1 MLCYRCGSHVADTVD
16 TCPTCGQKLAGG
28 GLRQATGTF
37 SRRRATSQ
45 ILEGAP
51 YKAQDLVANR
61 YLIKDVVG
69 GGPLGF
75 VFRAHDKEVDV
86 EVALKVINARL
97 CQTADERRGFA
108 KQLRS
113 ARKLSH
119 PNLARVYEEGEDQDR
134 PFFTSQF
141 LDGLTLRKII
151 DLRLQKGQF
160 FALHEIEP
168 ILSQVCSALDGA
180 HKVGPHTDLKPDNV
194 LVLPDL
200 LKVTDFGLGLA
211 LPRLPFV
218 QALKSRK
225 AERYLAPE
233 LVDGGEVDGRCDV
246 YSVGVILGEMLSG
259 LTPDGSTPELHRRNP
274 NVPQALEGLYR
285 KAVNANPNARFKT
298 AGELMGELSAI
309 SRSSAPPPVPARP
322 EPAAG
327 VPPPLRPRTTS
338 GMLQLSPRRD
348 KPSPPVPSLP
358 SMPIP
363 PPPPVPGSSSEES
376 IPVDATQPVDSSRLE
391 AALQA
396 AGPTPEPAENR
407 EETAVMDSQQIIAS
421 LDPDDHAETHA
432 RLEAVPPPPEPAVVD
447 SGFDGKTWIFVL
459 VLVVLGLGVGA
470 GGGFVLF
477 QRQKAAAEEARKREE
492 DALQRQKAEEEER
505 RRQEEIEKAALAN
518 EPPKAEPGTP
528 PAVVPAELTA
538 EEKAAQEKLA
548 LDKAADEKAAQE
560 KLAAEK
566 AALEKA
572 EKDKL
577 KGAFDKAAADK
588 AEEERLAREKA
599 EQEKAAKTEQDKA
612 AKAAKAAAD
621 KEAAEKA
628 AAEKAAK
635 AAADKEAAEKE
646 KAEKAKL
653 AASANS
659 GNPTKTSNAGDSCPD
674 GMRLVSAG
682 VFRMGT
688 PRDDP
693 MMGFD
698 ERVLSAVEVP
708 AFCIDTFEY
717 PNKRGVAPTASV
729 GFADAKRLCESQNKR
744 LCSESEWEK
753 SCKGNGGA
761 KWPFGNNFDA
771 NACNTEDD
779 SGEARSLATSGKFG
793 KCRSGLGVADMAGNV
808 SEWTSD
814 KIIKGG
820 SFASGDYAVRCSAR
834 KNGASFNKSS
844 EVGFRC
850 CADTK

>member
-1 MLCYRCGSHVADTVD
+1 VLCYRCGSHVADNVD
-16 TCPTCGQKLAGG
+16 TCPTCGQKLSGG

-37 SRRRATSQ
+37 SRRRATAQ
-45 ILEGAP
+45 TLEGAP

-86 EVALKVINARL
+86 EVSLKVVNARL
-97 CQTADERRGFA
+97 CQTADERRLFA
-108 KQLRS
+108 KQLRL

-180 HKVGPHTDLKPDNV
+180 HKVGPHTDIKPDNV

-218 QALKSRK
+218 QAMKSRK
-225 AERYLAPE
+225 ADRYLSPE
-233 LVDGGEVDGRCDV
+233 LIEGGEVDGRCDV

-259 LTPDGSTPELHRRNP
+259 LTPDGSIPELHRRNP
-274 NVPQALEGLYR
+274 NVPQAIEGAYR
-285 KAVNANPNARFKT
+285 KALNSNPNARFKT
-298 AGELMGELSAI
+298 AGEMFSEFAAISKASSPPPPLPGKTESAI
-309 SRSSAPPPVPARP
+309 GS
-322 EPAAG
+322 
-327 VPPPLRPRTTS
+327 PPPLRPRTMS

-348 KPSPPVPSLP
+348 KPSPPVS
-358 SMPIP
+358 SMP
-363 PPPPVPGSSSEES
+363 PPPPPPGTSDEN
-376 IPVDATQPVDSSRLE
+376 PMPDATQPVDPSRLE
-391 AALQA
+391 AALKS

-407 EETAVMDSQQIIAS
+407 EETAVIDSGQLIAS
-421 LDPDDHAETHA
+421 LDDADDHLDTRAQVETVA
-432 RLEAVPPPPEPAVVD
+432 PPPPGELEQAPE
-447 SGFDGKTWIFVL
+447 GTMWLL
-459 VLVVLGLGVGA
+459 VILLVVLGVGVGA
-470 GGGFVLF
+470 GGGFYLI
-477 QRQKAAAEEARKREE
+477 QRQKAAAEDTRRRVEE
-492 DALQRQKAEEEER
+492 EQRQKDEAARIEAE
-505 RRQEEIEKAALAN
+505 RQAALAAAGGTVTPTV
-518 EPPKAEPGTP
+518 ETPPTVTPTPGTP
-528 PAVVPAELTA
+528 TPATPTPVDTA
-538 EEKAAQEKLA
+538 TQEKALAEKAAQEKALA
-548 LDKAADEKAAQE
+548 DRAAQE
-560 KLAAEK
+560 KALAAKAEQDRLAAEK
-566 AALEKA
+566 AAASAKSAEEKA
-572 EKDKL
+572 SAAAE
-577 KGAFDKAAADK
+577 KAAREAAAREADK
-588 AEEERLAREKA
+588 AEKLEA
-599 EQEKAAKTEQDKA
+599 QKAASE
-612 AKAAKAAAD
+612 
-621 KEAAEKA
+621 A

-635 AAADKEAAEKE
+635 AAAAVALP
-646 KAEKAKL
+646 KA
-653 AASANS
+653 
-659 GNPTKTSNAGDSCPD
+659 GTDSCPD
-674 GMRLVSAG
+674 GMRPISAG

-698 ERVLSAVEVP
+698 ERVLSAVEVGG
-708 AFCIDTFEY
+708 FCIDAFEH
-717 PNKRGVAPTASV
+717 PNRKGVGPTVGVA
-729 GFADAKRLCESQNKR
+729 FADAKRLCESQSKR

-753 SCKGNGGA
+753 ACKGPGGA
-761 KWPFGNNFDA
+761 RWPFGNTFDA

-779 SGEARSLATSGKFG
+779 SGEARSLSPAGRFG
-793 KCRSGLGVADMAGNV
+793 KCRSGYGAADMAGNAA
-808 SEWTSD
+808 EWTND
-814 KIIKGG
+814 RIIKGG

-850 CADTK
+850 CADLK